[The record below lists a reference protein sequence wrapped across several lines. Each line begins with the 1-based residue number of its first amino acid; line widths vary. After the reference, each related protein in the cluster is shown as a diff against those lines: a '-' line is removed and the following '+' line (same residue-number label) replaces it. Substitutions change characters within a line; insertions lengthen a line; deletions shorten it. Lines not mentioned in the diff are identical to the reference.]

1 MADDESDDLGPE
13 PDGLSIFDVLDRLE
27 ALVNQSRRLPLTSSI
42 VVGEEEILEALDQI
56 RVALP
61 DEVREARMV
70 LETRDARLREAADQ
84 AEQTLLAAQ
93 ERADRL
99 TDDHEVTR
107 RANAE
112 ADRLLTEA
120 RDRSRK
126 MRRDTD
132 DYVRDRMEELE
143 TELASALAQVRRGL
157 ETLDPG
163 QEGEEKPK
171 GKGRRR

>member
-1 MADDESDDLGPE
+1 MADDRGEFEPE
-13 PDGLSIFDVLDRLE
+13 PDGISIFDVLDRLE

-56 RVALP
+56 RVSLP
-61 DEVREARMV
+61 DEIREARMV
-70 LETRDARLREAADQ
+70 LESRESRLREAAEQ

-107 RANAE
+107 RATAE

-120 RDRSRK
+120 RERSRK

-143 TELASALAQVRRGL
+143 GELSSALAQVRRGL
-157 ETLDPG
+157 ETLQQG
-163 QEGEEKPK
+163 EEGEPKAK

>member
-1 MADDESDDLGPE
+1 MAEDNEELELEPE
-13 PDGLSIFDVLDRLE
+13 GISIFDVLDRLE

-42 VVGEEEILEALDQI
+42 VVSEEEILEALDQI
-56 RVALP
+56 RVSLP
-61 DEVREARMV
+61 DEIREARMV

-84 AEQTLLAAQ
+84 AEQTVLAAQ
-93 ERADRL
+93 ERSDRL

-107 RANAE
+107 RATAE

-120 RDRSRK
+120 RERSRK
-126 MRRDTD
+126 LRRDTD

-157 ETLDPG
+157 ETLSPG
-163 QEGEEKPK
+163 QEDDEKPK

>member
-1 MADDESDDLGPE
+1 MADDRGEFEPE
-13 PDGLSIFDVLDRLE
+13 PDGISIFDVLDRLE

-56 RVALP
+56 RVSLP
-61 DEVREARMV
+61 DEIREARMV
-70 LETRDARLREAADQ
+70 LESRESRLREAAEQ

-107 RANAE
+107 RATAE

-120 RDRSRK
+120 RERSRK

-143 TELASALAQVRRGL
+143 GELASALAQVRRGL
-157 ETLDPG
+157 ETLQQG
-163 QEGEEKPK
+163 EEGEPKAK

>member
-1 MADDESDDLGPE
+1 MAEDNEELELEPE
-13 PDGLSIFDVLDRLE
+13 GISIFDVLDRLE

-42 VVGEEEILEALDQI
+42 VVSEEEILEALDQI
-56 RVALP
+56 RVSLP
-61 DEVREARMV
+61 DEIREARMV
-70 LETRDARLREAADQ
+70 LETREARLREAADQ
-84 AEQTLLAAQ
+84 AEQTVLAAQ
-93 ERADRL
+93 ERSDRL

-107 RANAE
+107 RATAE

-120 RDRSRK
+120 RERSRK
-126 MRRDTD
+126 LRRDTD

-157 ETLDPG
+157 ETLSPG
-163 QEGEEKPK
+163 QEDEEKPK